1 MNESSLSHLYG
12 SGVFTTIRI
21 IDGEPWLWD
30 KHWRRLIHDAERL
43 GIDTSPYSE
52 YMVRRGL
59 DESIPDADKAKAL
72 KARITITDRRS
83 SPLWSD
89 TRPEVPSNVEFL
101 VAPLRRLP
109 RPFRRGISPHRVN
122 STSPIV
128 GLKTCNYLD
137 QLMALRHSMDASLN
151 EGVRTNENGHITSA
165 CMANVFWLRG
175 DQLFTPS
182 LATGCLP
189 GTTREFVMENTA
201 VTEVDVGTDE
211 LREADAIFLTSAGLG
226 VVAVDEFRGRAIGN
240 VEHAILELIPA
251 NG

>member
-1 MNESSLSHLYG
+1 
-12 SGVFTTIRI
+12 
-21 IDGEPWLWD
+21 
-30 KHWRRLIHDAERL
+30 
-43 GIDTSPYSE
+43 
-52 YMVRRGL
+52 
-59 DESIPDADKAKAL
+59 
-72 KARITITDRRS
+72 
-83 SPLWSD
+83 
-89 TRPEVPSNVEFL
+89 
-101 VAPLRRLP
+101 
-109 RPFRRGISPHRVN
+109 
-122 STSPIV
+122 
-128 GLKTCNYLD
+128 
-137 QLMALRHSMDASLN
+137 
-151 EGVRTNENGHITSA
+151 
-165 CMANVFWLRG
+165 MANVFWLRG